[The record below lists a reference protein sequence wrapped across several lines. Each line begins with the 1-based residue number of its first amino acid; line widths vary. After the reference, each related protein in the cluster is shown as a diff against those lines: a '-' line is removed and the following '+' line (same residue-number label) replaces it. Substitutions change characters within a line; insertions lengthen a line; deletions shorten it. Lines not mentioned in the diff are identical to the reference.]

1 MNGLMSVGFFLCS
14 LALSPLS
21 PQWVGA
27 WWVGI
32 LAGMGGFLLVLFPI
46 AAYPKRLPGNCSI
59 RNLTGVNV
67 NKMMGTQL
75 LILHKKNDKYVSF

>member
-59 RNLTGVNV
+59 RNVTGVNV
-67 NKMMGTQL
+67 NKHFRDAVPDSLALM
-75 LILHKKNDKYVSF
+75 